1 METICIAFLWHILK
15 AQALLPFIPSALRIP
30 KILDIGCGRQKLP
43 LMGTY
48 ELVDEISPF
57 EE

>member
-57 EE
+57 